1 MGERAGSGMKK
12 GACVVTSNAG
22 APLQPRTV
30 TNEVRIMLTAIQPH
44 WQARLAADP
53 ADQAWIDAD
62 EQAYFDLLAHQEE
75 ARRYPYGRPEQDTGW
90 HWETPT

>member
-1 MGERAGSGMKK
+1 
-12 GACVVTSNAG
+12 
-22 APLQPRTV
+22 
-30 TNEVRIMLTAIQPH
+30 MLTATQPG

-62 EQAYFDLLAHQEE
+62 EPAHCNTLAREEE

-90 HWETPT
+90 FWETPTWGMPS

>member
-1 MGERAGSGMKK
+1 
-12 GACVVTSNAG
+12 
-22 APLQPRTV
+22 
-30 TNEVRIMLTAIQPH
+30 MLTATQPH

-75 ARRYPYGRPEQDTGW
+75 ARRYPYGRPEQDMGW
-90 HWETPT
+90 FWETPEWGMPS